1 MERANSSTSSTV
13 STNSRRSTRL
23 FTILLTWRSSAM
35 SASIWRR
42 ALGRCTFT
50 ATERPVCSSA
60 RCTWPIEAAATGT
73 GSKAANR
80 SPISPF
86 SSCRITCCT
95 SS

>member
-23 FTILLTWRSSAM
+23 FTILPTWRSSAM

-60 RCTWPIEAAATGT
+60 RCTCPIEAAATGT

-86 SSCRITCCT
+86 SSWRITCCT
-95 SS
+95 SP